1 VASAEVVA
9 GFATTGRH
17 LAETPKV
24 CLEEVSAGEL
34 AVLIPQR
41 DQPPQVQRD
50 LIGLGVVRVLY
61 LC

>member
-24 CLEEVSAGEL
+24 CLEEVSAQL
-34 AVLIPQR
+34 
-41 DQPPQVQRD
+41 
-50 LIGLGVVRVLY
+50 VVIHPLDNHTSWPAIV
-61 LC
+61 

>member
-24 CLEEVSAGEL
+24 CLEEVSA
-34 AVLIPQR
+34 VLSAGR
-41 DQPPQVQRD
+41 PPAGD
-50 LIGLGVVRVLY
+50 SSPGPASGVR
-61 LC
+61 